1 MQAMLDDFMIKEYTA
16 LNFGRMFRA
25 AYLGL
30 VFLTAAL
37 QANQDAPRT
46 AAERD
51 AMMTQ
56 YFRVS
61 ELRGPAGVDPQVGAI
76 LPLKNGSVAVA
87 FHRGEIGVYDLQKSK
102 WAIFA
107 EGLHEPLGLLEEADG
122 SLLVMQRPEL
132 TRLKDS
138 DADGVADI
146 FETVWDG
153 FGMTG
158 NYHEF
163 AFGPIRSR
171 DGTLFVALNLASS
184 GASVREEIRGEWLDV
199 GLPRE
204 AFYNDWKQSS
214 KDAGRMYSRVPWRG
228 WVMEI
233 DLKTG
238 LAQPYAS
245 GFRSP
250 DGLGLDENG
259 NLLVSDN
266 QGDWRGTS
274 ELHVVKR
281 GGFHGHPASLPWRS
295 DWSHGNPLKAPIE
308 VLEQMRTPAAIW
320 FPQGTYANS
329 PTQMVRIPKTA
340 AWGPYG
346 GQLLIG
352 EMNVPKLL
360 RMTLEEIGGVWQG
373 ACYPLVEM
381 SELKAGLHRL
391 AFVGDRLLVGRTH
404 LSWAGGEHLG
414 WVEPTG
420 KIGFDV
426 VEIKAAR
433 GGFNVRF
440 SKPVDRS
447 VALASN
453 WKLRAYTFA
462 YWATYGSP
470 ELDSHDVSL
479 ESVSLSN
486 DGLSAFVKISDIRE
500 NFVYDFSFAAL
511 RSADGSAALNQK
523 AVYTLRRMP

>member
-1 MQAMLDDFMIKEYTA
+1 MMRKYTA
-16 LNFGRMFRA
+16 FDRRGH
-25 AYLGL
+25 GL
-30 VFLTAAL
+30 TVLALVCSGVIL
-37 QANQDAPRT
+37 QASPVAQRT
-46 AAERD
+46 PAERN
-51 AMMTQ
+51 AVMTEH
-56 YFRVS
+56 FRVS
-61 ELRGPAGVDPQVGAI
+61 DLKGPGGVDPQVGAI
-76 LPLKNGSVAVA
+76 LPLANGDVAVA
-87 FHRGEIGVYDLQKSK
+87 FHRGEIGIYNLQKSS
-102 WAIFA
+102 WSIFA

-132 TRLKDS
+132 TRLKDLNKDGS
-138 DADGVADI
+138 ADV

-163 AFGPIRSR
+163 AFGPIRALN
-171 DGTLFVALNLASS
+171 GKVYVALNLASS
-184 GASVREEIRGEWLDV
+184 GASVREEVRGEWLGV
-199 GLPRE
+199 GLSRD

-214 KDAGRMYSRVPWRG
+214 KEAGRMYSRTPWRG
-228 WVMEI
+228 WVMEV
-233 DLKTG
+233 DPKTG
-238 LAQPYAS
+238 AALPYAS

-250 DGLGLDENG
+250 DGLGLDERG

-274 ELHVVKR
+274 EVHVVKK
-281 GGFHGHPASLPWRS
+281 GGFYGHPASVPWRS
-295 DWSHGNPLKAPIE
+295 DWVHGDPLKAPIE
-308 VLEQMRTPAAIW
+308 VLEKMRTPAAIW

-329 PTQMVRIPKTA
+329 PTQMVRIPKTT

-360 RMTLEEIGGVWQG
+360 RMTLEQVDGVWQG

-420 KIGFDV
+420 KLGFDV
-426 VEIKAAR
+426 IEIKVSR
-433 GGFNVRF
+433 GGFDVRF
-440 SKPVDRS
+440 SKPADKS
-447 VALASN
+447 VAEASN
-453 WKLRAYTFA
+453 WQLRSYTFG
-462 YWATYGSP
+462 YWAAYGSA
-470 ELDSHDVSL
+470 ELDSQEFAP
-479 ESVSLSN
+479 ESVSLSA
-486 DGLSAFVKISDIRE
+486 DGLSAFVKLSEMRE
-500 NFVYDFSFAAL
+500 NFVYDFNFAAL
-511 RSADGSAALNQK
+511 RSSDGSAPLNQK
-523 AVYTLRRMP
+523 AAYTVRRKP

>member
-1 MQAMLDDFMIKEYTA
+1 MMRKYTA
-16 LNFGRMFRA
+16 FDRRGH
-25 AYLGL
+25 GL
-30 VFLTAAL
+30 TVLALVCSGVIL
-37 QANQDAPRT
+37 QASPVAQRT
-46 AAERD
+46 PAERN
-51 AMMTQ
+51 AVMTEH
-56 YFRVS
+56 FRVS
-61 ELRGPAGVDPQVGAI
+61 DLKGPGGVDPQVGAI
-76 LPLKNGSVAVA
+76 LPLANGDVAVA
-87 FHRGEIGVYDLQKSK
+87 FHRGEIGIYNLQKSS
-102 WAIFA
+102 WSIFA

-132 TRLKDS
+132 TRLKDLNKDGS
-138 DADGVADI
+138 ADV

-163 AFGPIRSR
+163 AFGPIRALNGR
-171 DGTLFVALNLASS
+171 VYVALNLASS
-184 GASVREEIRGEWLDV
+184 GASVREEVRGEWLGV
-199 GLPRE
+199 GLSRD

-214 KDAGRMYSRVPWRG
+214 KEAGRMYSRTPWRG
-228 WVMEI
+228 WVMEV
-233 DLKTG
+233 DPKTG
-238 LAQPYAS
+238 AALPYAS

-250 DGLGLDENG
+250 DGLGSDERG

-274 ELHVVKR
+274 EVHVVQK
-281 GGFHGHPASLPWRS
+281 GGFYGHPASLPWRS
-295 DWSHGNPLKAPIE
+295 DWVHGDPLKAPIE
-308 VLEQMRTPAAIW
+308 VLEKMRTPAAIW

-360 RMTLEEIGGVWQG
+360 RMTLEQVDGVWQG

-420 KIGFDV
+420 KLGFDV
-426 VEIKAAR
+426 IEIKVSR
-433 GGFNVRF
+433 GGFDVRF
-440 SKPVDRS
+440 SKPADKS
-447 VALASN
+447 VAEASN
-453 WKLRAYTFA
+453 WQLRSYTFG
-462 YWATYGSP
+462 YWAAYGSA
-470 ELDSHDVSL
+470 ELDSQEFAP
-479 ESVSLSN
+479 ESVSLSA
-486 DGLSAFVKISDIRE
+486 DGLSAFVKLSEMLE
-500 NFVYDFSFAAL
+500 NFVYDFNFAAL
-511 RSADGSAALNQK
+511 RSSDGSAPLNQR
-523 AVYTLRRMP
+523 AAYTVRRKP